1 MPLSFQPEDVSRTR
15 RLLLECSRYLRGG
28 ELYPD
33 CQFDPA
39 RPCRHVP
46 PACTRYNA
54 AYTILHFLADDN
66 FALPGV
72 SSERLRVVELVVE
85 CIMRRTNSYVAR
97 KPWNSHDMVRLKQS

>member
-1 MPLSFQPEDVSRTR
+1 MIRRMSSALVNHSYMSFQPEDVSRTR
-15 RLLLECSRYLRGG
+15 RLLLECSGYLRGG

-72 SSERLRVVELVVE
+72 SSSE
-85 CIMRRTNSYVAR
+85 
-97 KPWNSHDMVRLKQS
+97 

>member
-1 MPLSFQPEDVSRTR
+1 MLVQGCKNSLDVFIPFPQPEDVSRTR

-39 RPCRHVP
+39 RPCRHIP
-46 PACTRYNA
+46 PRCTRYNA
-54 AYTILHFLADDN
+54 VYTILHFLADDS

-72 SSERLRVVELVVE
+72 SG
-85 CIMRRTNSYVAR
+85 T
-97 KPWNSHDMVRLKQS
+97 D